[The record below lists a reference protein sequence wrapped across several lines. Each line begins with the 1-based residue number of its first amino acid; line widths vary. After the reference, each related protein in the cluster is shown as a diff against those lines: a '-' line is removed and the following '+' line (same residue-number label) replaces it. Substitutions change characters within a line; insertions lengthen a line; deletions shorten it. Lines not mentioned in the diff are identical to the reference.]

1 MLKLRKPFVA
11 IGALAAALSLTA
23 CSSTA
28 PAEPSSPS
36 SAPSTSAEETVS
48 FSEQDV
54 MFVQQMIP
62 HHEQAVEMADVML
75 DKDGI
80 DPRVIALAEEIKA
93 AQAPEIATMKEWL
106 AEWNVDESMS
116 GMSHGDDD
124 SADDGAAH
132 GEMTSGG
139 MMSADEM
146 SNLRNTEGVDASRAF
161 LTGMTAHHEGAI
173 TMAEIEIAEGTD
185 PGAIAL
191 AQSIV
196 DSQQAEID
204 TMADILASL

>member
-1 MLKLRKPFVA
+1 MLKLSKSFVA

-23 CSSTA
+23 CSSGA
-28 PAEPSSPS
+28 PAEPSSTS

-48 FSEQDV
+48 FSAQDV
-54 MFVQQMIP
+54 MFVQGMIP

-93 AQAPEIATMKEWL
+93 AQGPEIATMKDWLNEWD
-106 AEWNVDESMS
+106 AEDSMG
-116 GMSHGDDD
+116 GMSHGDDEMSD
-124 SADDGAAH
+124 
-132 GEMTSGG
+132 GEMADGEMGSDG
-139 MMSADEM
+139 MMSDDEM
-146 SNLRNTEGVDASRAF
+146 SNLQNTEGVEASRAF

-185 PGAIAL
+185 AGAIAL